1 MKTITMAISLALISI
16 FLGVLA
22 LNAEVY
28 TWTDEDGIK
37 HFSDRPPE
45 DPKNRV
51 KPLFPEYKHDEA
63 ADKKRTESDKKKLKK
78 IVKSIDDDYD
88 KKQREEK
95 RQQEE
100 AEKNRPPTL
109 EEKVAAESAK
119 LQQTITDLEGK
130 PLEYFGSQR
139 NKILTI
145 GHYQYRLED
154 LARDPERYFREGPP
168 AFEGN
173 VKNPAEDAEQKP

>member
-1 MKTITMAISLALISI
+1 MKTITIVIFLALS
-16 FLGVLA
+16 FALFGGLA
-22 LNAEVY
+22 LKAEVY

-45 DPKNRV
+45 NPEDRI
-51 KPLFPEYKHDEA
+51 KPLFPAYEYDEA
-63 ADKKRTESDKKKLKK
+63 ADKKRTASDKKQLQK
-78 IVKSIDDDYD
+78 IVKSIDKDYD
-88 KKQREEK
+88 KKEREEK

-109 EEKVAAESAK
+109 EEKVAAERDK

-145 GHYQYRLED
+145 GHYRYRLED

-168 AFEGN
+168 VFEGN
-173 VKNPAEDAEQKP
+173 VKVPQDDAEQKQ